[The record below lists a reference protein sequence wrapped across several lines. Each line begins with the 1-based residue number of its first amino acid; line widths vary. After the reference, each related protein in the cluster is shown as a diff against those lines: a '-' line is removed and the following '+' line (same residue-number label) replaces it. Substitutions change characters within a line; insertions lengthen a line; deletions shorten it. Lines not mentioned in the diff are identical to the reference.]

1 MKKFDSKRNAMVYWL
16 WGKQNLKK
24 FDSKRNAKFYFLWGK
39 QNLKRFDS
47 KRNAKFYFLWG
58 KQNLKKFDSSSKE
71 NWRNGDYA
79 ASVIRVAALG
89 KTLGDQQPQGI
100 VFKEDSSHE

>member
-1 MKKFDSKRNAMVYWL
+1 MYSWD
-16 WGKQNLKK
+16 KQNLKK
-24 FDSKRNAKFYFLWGK
+24 FDSKRNAMYYWDK
-39 QNLKRFDS
+39 QNLKKFDS
-47 KRNAKFYFLWG
+47 KRNAMYYWD

-89 KTLGDQQPQGI
+89 KALSGQQPQGT
-100 VFKEDSSHE
+100 VFKQDSSHE

>member
-1 MKKFDSKRNAMVYWL
+1 MYSRD
-16 WGKQNLKK
+16 KQNLKK
-24 FDSKRNAKFYFLWGK
+24 FDSKRNAMYYWDK
-39 QNLKRFDS
+39 QNLKKFDS
-47 KRNAKFYFLWG
+47 KRNAMYYWD

-89 KTLGDQQPQGI
+89 KTLSGQQPQGT
-100 VFKEDSSHE
+100 VFKQDSSHE